1 MVNVYA
7 FDFSGLAFDY
17 VCMNQNSVTH
27 RIQNGGAWLVERSDI
42 TALMTGLQD
51 FDEIVAALSKSHTHR
66 LLIWDI
72 RTLENTGM
80 VVGPRVCGD
89 TVDVKGNYIL
99 GGSYEPKDGV
109 LLYDDRKF
117 TEPIKSFK
125 IDSHIY
131 CCKFNKRENDF
142 IFAAGGYKR
151 NLMKVFDINKND
163 YLFGLEGIGS
173 ACYALDFSLGGT
185 VLAYGCADGAL
196 RIVDI

>member
-1 MVNVYA
+1 
-7 FDFSGLAFDY
+7 
-17 VCMNQNSVTH
+17 
-27 RIQNGGAWLVERSDI
+27 
-42 TALMTGLQD
+42 
-51 FDEIVAALSKSHTHR
+51 
-66 LLIWDI
+66 
-72 RTLENTGM
+72 M
-80 VVGPRVCGD
+80 VVGPRVLGD

-117 TEPIKSFK
+117 SEPIKSFK

-131 CCKFNKRENDF
+131 YSKFSKRDNDF

-185 VLAYGCADGAL
+185 VLAYGCADG
-196 RIVDI
+196 I